1 MPLFEVILIAL
12 GLAMDCFAVSL
23 GIGTSGRANS
33 LRSIFRIAFHFGL
46 FQAFMP
52 VIGWFAGSRIANLIG
67 GFDHWV
73 AFVLLAFVGI
83 RMVLSGLSKDGAQS
97 GGDPSRGRTLIML
110 SIATS
115 IDALAIGLS
124 LALLKVGILMPVVI
138 IGLVSASLSVLG
150 LRIGH
155 RLGEA
160 FGKRMEV
167 LGGLV
172 LIGIGL
178 RILIVHLS

>member
-46 FQAFMP
+46 FQALMP

-73 AFVLLAFVGI
+73 AFALLAFVGI
-83 RMVLSGLSKDGAQS
+83 RMIRSGLSKDGTQS

-150 LRIGH
+150 LRIGT
-155 RLGEA
+155 RLGKT
-160 FGKRMEV
+160 FGKGMEV

-178 RILIVHLS
+178 RILIVHLL